1 MKFFF
6 MVWFVYA
13 YTSLQNSTIT
23 FVGLN
28 LVFILKNIESSI
40 RRTAIIA
47 FDYRIAEKPISGT
60 YLALLVS
67 MVNLVLVFIDGLYPI
82 LLDYI
87 DLGVLVFA
95 GSIYNV
101 VFLYAVWGI
110 LMDFQ
115 NKASEE

>member
-1 MKFFF
+1 

-13 YTSLQNSTIT
+13 YNSLQDSTIA

-28 LVFILKNIESSI
+28 LAFILKNIESSI

-47 FDYRIAEKPISGT
+47 FDYRIAEKPISAT

-67 MVNLVLVFIDGLYPI
+67 MVNLVIVFTDGIYPI
-82 LLDYI
+82 LLDYVN
-87 DLGVLVFA
+87 LGIMVFA
-95 GSIYNV
+95 GSIYNIL
-101 VFLYAVWGI
+101 FLYFAWGI

-115 NKASEE
+115 SKGSEE